1 MLLIRQDDFYPLS
14 RKEVAGKAVR
24 NPSANSGDIRDLG
37 SIPGLGRFPGGG
49 MATHPWFLPGEAH
62 GQRSLVGYGPQ
73 GCEESDTTEHS
84 RD

>member
-1 MLLIRQDDFYPLS
+1 MRQDDFYPLF
-14 RKEVAGKAVR
+14 RKEVAGIAVK
-24 NPSANSGDIRDLG
+24 NPSDNSGDVRDPG

-49 MATHPWFLPGEAH
+49 MATHPLFLPGEAH
-62 GQRSLVGYGPQ
+62 GQRSPQ